1 VLRPMIDSA
10 RFRVSFGEFVKTVL
24 RTRGEIR
31 YLLSAFFIPM
41 VVRAL
46 PEVLMGPFLAG
57 FDSIAYYVPFV
68 YSWVR
73 HGVDFWRFMAE
84 VPLLYC
90 IVTPLTLLG
99 MDVVLVLKVVA
110 PLLHGLLALAVYCYA
125 SRALGWPPRKSF
137 FATLL
142 VTLYFV
148 ALRISWDLLRN
159 ELALI
164 FLFVA
169 LTMLYKGFN
178 DWKTWTL
185 LPLTMI
191 LVALSHELVTV
202 IMFVVVAV
210 MVLRLWF
217 KKECVEARSLV
228 LASLPAAL
236 LFLLIVYAKCRVSSG
251 EFLMVL
257 VSFPVREPEG
267 WLSLFGFSSYQD
279 MVVNML
285 GFLLYCYLPMLPLAM
300 MGVKFLKNVQI
311 KSWTLWSLG
320 AILFPV
326 ISQSAWFGGYRW
338 TLMLTYPLS
347 FYAIEALTNVKQ
359 KFHRLLVLFVLGILT
374 VSFIAMPYGYGV
386 FAIRQYTIYI
396 PSSMLQ
402 NSVPLSDCQDTINVL
417 RWLKNN
423 VDGNARLLTH
433 RAFYGW
439 ATLMLNEDQI
449 IHYEYGNPE
458 KVAEEL
464 AQFGYDEVYLIWWV
478 NGDGWYGQPTVSSL
492 FREVC
497 RSGRIAIYTYMV
509 SSA

>member
-1 VLRPMIDSA
+1 MIDAA
-10 RFRVSFGEFVKTVL
+10 RFRAPFGGFVKMVL
-24 RTRGEIR
+24 QTRGEIR
-31 YLLSAFFIPM
+31 YLLFAFSIPL

-46 PEVLMGPFLAG
+46 PEVLMGPFLVG
-57 FDSIAYYVPFV
+57 FDSIAYYVPSV
-68 YSWVR
+68 YSWIR
-73 HGVDFWRFMAE
+73 HGVDFWRFMAD

-90 IVTPLTLLG
+90 IVTSPTLLG
-99 MDVVLVLKVVA
+99 IDVVLALKVVA

-125 SRALGWPPRKSF
+125 SHALGWSPRKSF

-148 ALRISWDLLRN
+148 ALRISWDFLRN
-159 ELALI
+159 ELALA

-178 DWKTWTL
+178 CWKTWTL

-191 LVALSHELVTV
+191 AVTLSHELVTV
-202 IMFVVVAV
+202 IMFVIVVATIS
-210 MVLRLWF
+210 RLLF
-217 KKECVEARSLV
+217 KKECVEARNLV

-236 LFLLIVYAKCRVSSG
+236 LFLFIIYAKCRVSSG
-251 EFLMVL
+251 EFLTVL
-257 VSFPVREPEG
+257 VSFPVKESEG
-267 WLSLFGFSSYQD
+267 WLSLFGFSSYQN
-279 MVVNML
+279 MVINML

-300 MGVKFLKNVQI
+300 MGVKFLKNIQI
-311 KSWTLWSLG
+311 ESWTLWSLG

-326 ISQSAWFGGYRW
+326 ISQSAEFGGYRW

-347 FYAIEALTNVKQ
+347 FYAVEALTNVRQ
-359 KFHRLLVLFVLGILT
+359 KSRRLLVLFVLGILT
-374 VSFIAMPYGYGV
+374 ASFIAMPYGYGI
-386 FAIRQYTIYI
+386 FAVRQYTLYI

-423 VDGNARLLTH
+423 VDENARLLAH

-439 ATLMLNEDQI
+439 VVLMLNEGQI

-458 KVAEEL
+458 RVAREA
-464 AQFGYDEVYLIWWV
+464 AQLGYDPVYLIWWV
-478 NGDGWYGQPTVSSL
+478 NSYGWYGQPTVSSS

-497 RSGRIAIYTYMV
+497 RSGRIAIYTYTV
-509 SSA
+509 PSA